1 MLCFIKREDMEM
13 EQITITLTAD
23 ELVELNAAR
32 AACFAY
38 MSPLPCT
45 DELKK
50 MLLYGARHYQK
61 AMDESE

>member
-1 MLCFIKREDMEM
+1 MEM
-13 EQITITLTAD
+13 EQITITLTAE

-32 AACFAY
+32 DACFAY

-50 MLLYGARHYQK
+50 MLLFGARHYQQ
-61 AMDESE
+61 AMDEAE

>member
-1 MLCFIKREDMEM
+1 M
-13 EQITITLTAD
+13 EQITITLTAE

-32 AACFAY
+32 TACFAY